1 MPTAA
6 NTRRSI
12 RLTKPSSSHITLS
25 EQSDVE
31 GGGPFVDIAQE
42 PHFLFLRDGN
52 NLKITT
58 PDGKFNYIVSFAPD
72 ANGKQDILDDGS
84 DTIEGAMDYLTNFL
98 S

>member
-12 RLTKPSSSHITLS
+12 RITNHSSNYITLS
-25 EQSDVE
+25 EQSDVL
-31 GGGPFVDIAQE
+31 GGGPFIDIAQE
-42 PHFLFLRDGN
+42 PHFLFLMDGN

-84 DTIEGAMDYLTNFL
+84 DTIEGVMDYLTNLL